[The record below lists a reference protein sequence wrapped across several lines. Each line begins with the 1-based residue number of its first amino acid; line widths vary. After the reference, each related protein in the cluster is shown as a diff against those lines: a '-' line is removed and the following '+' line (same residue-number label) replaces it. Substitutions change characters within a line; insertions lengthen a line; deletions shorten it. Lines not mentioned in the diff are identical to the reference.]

1 MGNNEGRFYRPLD
14 RDRRASIGC
23 RSDERKF
30 CDNKAGPSTDVRPAF
45 TRNISAMARM
55 AFFPSVGCVS
65 AIFRMD
71 SRHSSSKLRV
81 IWSIPYASRRRQ
93 PEKKFGG
100 WHSFR
105 RFPLTRK
112 KFAPPNKKNRAAQYK
127 PPNEY
132 KLTGTC
138 RERH

>member
-55 AFFPSVGCVS
+55 AFFPSGGCVS

-81 IWSIPYASRRRQ
+81 IWSVPLRVTLPPARKGSLVVGIRS
-93 PEKKFGG
+93 ED
-100 WHSFR
+100 FR
-105 RFPLTRK
+105 
-112 KFAPPNKKNRAAQYK
+112 
-127 PPNEY
+127 
-132 KLTGTC
+132 
-138 RERH
+138 